1 MGYGQS
7 YYTLR
12 SIFMDGIPPPAVH
25 IHLRMF
31 DVASDVPIGAVTT
44 KKSTVEGPLN
54 QHPAEVEIP
63 EGEKEQFDVWLRA
76 LWQEKD
82 ESVTRFLET
91 SSFSEEHQATAVE
104 IPLKLRRKREI
115 LDAFCFFLPACA
127 CYLWRKI

>member
-1 MGYGQS
+1 MGYGQN

-12 SIFMDGIPPPAVH
+12 SIFMGGVPPPAVH

-31 DVASDVPIGAVTT
+31 DVASGVPIGAVPTR
-44 KKSTVEGPLN
+44 KSTVDGLLN
-54 QHPAEVEIP
+54 QRPEEVEIP
-63 EGEKEQFDVWLRA
+63 EGEKERFDVWLRE

-91 SSFSEEHQATAVE
+91 ATFSDGTTGIE
-104 IPLKLRRKREI
+104 IQLKLRRKREI

-127 CYLWRKI
+127 YYLWGKI